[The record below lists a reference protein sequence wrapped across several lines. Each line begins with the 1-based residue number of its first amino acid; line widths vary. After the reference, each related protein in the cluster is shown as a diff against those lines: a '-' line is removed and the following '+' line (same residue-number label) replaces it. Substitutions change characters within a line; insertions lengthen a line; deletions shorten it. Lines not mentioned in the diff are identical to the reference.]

1 MRRLATPMR
10 RMGLQAL
17 APQSSTM
24 PLFGKGCMRGIERL
38 FAGHIPRLAVEHQIG
53 AVN

>member
-1 MRRLATPMR
+1 MRRIATLMR

-17 APQSSTM
+17 APQRFSDAM
-24 PLFGKGCMRGIERL
+24 FGKGCMRGIERL